1 VWHNRCWRGRN
12 DRRGRNDSAPLF
24 QRTSGWDLR
33 TNPKSRY
40 EMRSVKR
47 ALAGLG
53 AGVAAVA
60 LLAAMTLT
68 ASMRSSTLLDNTAP
82 FQPWQETP
90 WSGRATQGLDAQGQ
104 DW

>member
-1 VWHNRCWRGRN
+1 
-12 DRRGRNDSAPLF
+12 
-24 QRTSGWDLR
+24 
-33 TNPKSRY
+33 
-40 EMRSVKR
+40 MRSVKR

>member
-1 VWHNRCWRGRN
+1 VRCV
-12 DRRGRNDSAPLF
+12 
-24 QRTSGWDLR
+24 LR
-33 TNPKSRY
+33 ETKSLVFSFFRSLESPHVSY
-40 EMRSVKR
+40 ELSCKEPAVPMSVKG

-53 AGVAAVA
+53 AGAAAVA
-60 LLAAMTLT
+60 LLAAVTLT
-68 ASMRSSTLLDNTAP
+68 ASVRSSTLLDNTAP